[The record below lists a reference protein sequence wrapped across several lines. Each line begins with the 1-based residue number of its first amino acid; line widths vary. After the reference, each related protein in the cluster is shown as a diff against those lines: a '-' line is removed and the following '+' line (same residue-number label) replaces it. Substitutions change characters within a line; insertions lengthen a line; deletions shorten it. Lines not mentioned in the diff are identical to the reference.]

1 MQSQLFLEKVGI
13 SDGYLKAK
21 QFSNENTEAVKIMC
35 EVRIII
41 CSWALFPELIANVT
55 LGL

>member
-35 EVRIII
+35 EVKIII